1 MSEKF
6 FEAESKNIGGI
17 YLDSDSFYQIPN
29 YQRSYKWIDD
39 HIDKLW
45 EDILDAYKSG
55 NKQYFLGSIIL
66 VKNNNYWD
74 VVDGQQRL
82 TTLTILFKVIKD
94 LFPSINEKRTDFSIT
109 INQIRDAL
117 YYNNNINIFKFK
129 LNTHSNQ
136 QSDFESFI
144 NGLYEEYDKKPSR
157 SNISKDNEP
166 KYKFINTAY
175 LFKEKLKSINNIE
188 EIGNIINFI
197 FNNIYVIKI
206 KCYDKNSAIKMFS
219 ILNSTGL
226 NLCNSDLIKSYLLEK
241 ISLKYEKDIELL
253 KNKEQAFISDWNNIE
268 EVIKRVDLTMDDM
281 IVIYEYYILAKNPE
295 KDTYYELTSKFK
307 NIDSEKIVS
316 ELKKICDTY
325 EKEIYSEKDIEIY
338 SLFYLR
344 WNIYWKSILITA
356 KLCKYNDYTKL
367 RKIILRFYYLY
378 WISEMSIS
386 KIKQTSFNIIKWVKE
401 NKNIK
406 EIEKEINIKIQKDNV
421 IKIAVSNIL
430 NTDVY
435 NTNWLKPLLLMIEYN
450 ETDIIG
456 FVELDRNLHTEHILP
471 KKYQEHSEWI
481 KLFTKELADKYLNS
495 IGNLTLLSGTKNI
508 KASNDIFE
516 NKIDIYLGNGREKNN
531 NKISAFRITQKI
543 WEDFE
548 TGKCKEWNEQAI
560 IKRKNYL
567 CKKIEKILDIEIL

>member
-1 MSEKF
+1 
-6 FEAESKNIGGI
+6 
-17 YLDSDSFYQIPN
+17 
-29 YQRSYKWIDD
+29 
-39 HIDKLW
+39 
-45 EDILDAYKSG
+45 
-55 NKQYFLGSIIL
+55 
-66 VKNNNYWD
+66 
-74 VVDGQQRL
+74 
-82 TTLTILFKVIKD
+82 
-94 LFPSINEKRTDFSIT
+94 
-109 INQIRDAL
+109 
-117 YYNNNINIFKFK
+117 
-129 LNTHSNQ
+129 
-136 QSDFESFI
+136 
-144 NGLYEEYDKKPSR
+144 
-157 SNISKDNEP
+157 
-166 KYKFINTAY
+166 
-175 LFKEKLKSINNIE
+175 
-188 EIGNIINFI
+188 
-197 FNNIYVIKI
+197 
-206 KCYDKNSAIKMFS
+206 
-219 ILNSTGL
+219 
-226 NLCNSDLIKSYLLEK
+226 
-241 ISLKYEKDIELL
+241 
-253 KNKEQAFISDWNNIE
+253 
-268 EVIKRVDLTMDDM
+268 
-281 IVIYEYYILAKNPE
+281 
-295 KDTYYELTSKFK
+295 
-307 NIDSEKIVS
+307 
-316 ELKKICDTY
+316 
-325 EKEIYSEKDIEIY
+325 
-338 SLFYLR
+338 
-344 WNIYWKSILITA
+344 
-356 KLCKYNDYTKL
+356 
-367 RKIILRFYYLY
+367 
-378 WISEMSIS
+378 MSIS